1 MSNSTI
7 EINTKTPFLKLLKQA
22 ITGEVKE
29 FTSGSIDRAIF
40 LLAVPMILEM
50 ALESLFAVVD
60 IFFVNRIGKEAVTTV
75 ALTESLITIVYS
87 VAIGLSM
94 GATAMVA
101 RRAGEKNFKAVG
113 DIAAQALYIGTAFA
127 LLFGAIGFFFPKQIL
142 SVMGASHAVVESGYR
157 FTQIMFTGN
166 VVIMLIFLN
175 NAVFRGAGDAAIA
188 MRALWLANIMN
199 IILDPIFIFG
209 WGPIP
214 AMGVKGAA
222 IATTTGRGIGV
233 IYQLYHFWK
242 GKGIVKI
249 LRENLRKNWEII
261 KQMLKLSIGGTGQYL
276 IGSASWIFLMRIIAN
291 FGEDVVAGYIT
302 AIRVIV
308 FTILPAWGFA
318 NAAAT
323 LVGQNLGAGK
333 PERAEKS
340 VWRTSFLTMIFFMIV
355 AFVFFFLGEPI
366 LSFFN
371 HDPESIEQGKEC
383 LQIISIGY
391 LFFAYG
397 LVISQSFNGA
407 GDTKTPTILNFFCF
421 WLMQIPLAWLLAV
434 ALKLGPKGVYIAIGI
449 SESVL
454 AIASIVIFRRGKW
467 KQIRV

>member
-1 MSNSTI
+1 MSKSSIT
-7 EINTKTPFLKLLKQA
+7 INTKVSFLQLLRQA
-22 ITGEVKE
+22 ITGEVKD
-29 FTSGSIDRAIF
+29 FTNGSIDRAIF

-75 ALTESLITIVYS
+75 GLTESMITIVYS
-87 VAIGLSM
+87 LAFGLSM
-94 GATAMVA
+94 GATALVA
-101 RRAGEKNFKAVG
+101 RRAGEKDFKSIGNTAT
-113 DIAAQALYIGTAFA
+113 QAIYIGVIIAV
-127 LLFGAIGFFFPKQIL
+127 LIGILGFFFPRQIL
-142 SVMGASHAVVESGYR
+142 TVMGGSPAVVESGFR

-166 VVIMLIFLN
+166 IVIMLIFLN
-175 NAVFRGAGDAAIA
+175 NAVFRGAGDASIA

-209 WGPIP
+209 LGPIP
-214 AMGVKGAA
+214 ALGVKGAA

-233 IYQLYHFWK
+233 LYQFYHFYK

-249 LRENLRKNWEII
+249 VRENFKTNWTII
-261 KQMLKLSIGGTGQYL
+261 NQILKLSIGGTGQYL

-291 FGEDVVAGYIT
+291 FGEDVVTGYIT

-340 VWRTSFLTMIFFMIV
+340 VWRTSFLTMIFFL
-355 AFVFFFLGEPI
+355 FVSLIFFFLGEPI
-366 LSFFN
+366 LSFFI
-371 HDPESIEQGKEC
+371 HDHVSIEEGKRC
-383 LQIISIGY
+383 LKIISIGY

-397 LVISQSFNGA
+397 MVISQSFNGA
-407 GDTKTPTILNFFCF
+407 GDTRTPTILNFFCF

-434 ALKLGPKGVYIAIGI
+434 WLQMGPTGVYIAIGI
-449 SESVL
+449 SETVL
-454 AIASIVIFRRGKW
+454 AIACIFLFKMGRW
-467 KQIRV
+467 KRIKL